1 MGIGRWVWNSIK
13 QKKTGLSQRTGGSLV
28 VNLTT
33 RCNFSCKH
41 CMRDLDNPKDFSFNL
56 LEKLIGEAK
65 AYRFRHMSLTGG
77 EPLLYPRLSALID
90 LLAENGFLFN
100 IATNGFLLKD
110 FSEQLRKNRDHIHFL
125 QFSLEDVD
133 EKKHDGQ
140 RRAGSFQRLLE
151 GIEFCRIHKIPF
163 RFMTA
168 VSTANVDTIFDIALF
183 AKKKR
188 AFSLAA
194 TTVLPCPRSENNQLV
209 LSEKARGELFSKLSE
224 LSGLLKFPVIPTA
237 AIRTCGSIRFC
248 SGLSLNEIA
257 FDIDGNAVQC
267 CDLANFDNDA
277 LRARTTIAPL
287 KDKTFG
293 EILLRCSDHI
303 SQCNNRRIKDYPN
316 EPDPDAPNFNS
327 CFYCL
332 RSAKMAP

>member
-1 MGIGRWVWNSIK
+1 MTIGRWAWNSAK
-13 QKKTGLSQRTGGSLV
+13 QKKSNLPQPIGGSLV

-41 CMRDLDNPKDFSFNL
+41 CMRDLGNPKDFSFDL
-56 LEKLIGEAK
+56 LRKLIGEAK
-65 AYRFRHMSLTGG
+65 KFRFRHMSLTGG
-77 EPLLYPRLSALID
+77 EPLLYPQLDALID
-90 LLAENGFLFN
+90 LLGENGFLFN

-110 FSEQLRKNRDHIHFL
+110 FSQHLRKNKNNIHFL
-125 QFSLEDVD
+125 QFSLEDTD
-133 EKKHDGQ
+133 EKKHDFQ
-140 RRAGSFQRLLE
+140 RRAGSFQKLLE
-151 GIEFCRIHKIPF
+151 GVDFCRSNKIPF

-168 VSTANVDTIFDIALF
+168 VSTANIDTIFDIALF
-183 AKKKR
+183 AKKKG

-194 TTVLPCPRSENNQLV
+194 TTVLPCPRSENNRLV
-209 LSEKARGELFSKLSE
+209 LSEESRGELFASLFE
-224 LSGLLKFPVIPTA
+224 LSRLLKFPITPTA

-267 CDLANFDNDA
+267 CDLANFDDDA
-277 LRARTTIAPL
+277 LRTRTTIAPL

-293 EILLRCSDHI
+293 EILLLCSDHI
-303 SQCNNRRIKDYPN
+303 SQCSKKRIKDYSH
-316 EPDPDAPNFNS
+316 EPDPDTPNFNS

-332 RSAKMAP
+332 RSAKSAP